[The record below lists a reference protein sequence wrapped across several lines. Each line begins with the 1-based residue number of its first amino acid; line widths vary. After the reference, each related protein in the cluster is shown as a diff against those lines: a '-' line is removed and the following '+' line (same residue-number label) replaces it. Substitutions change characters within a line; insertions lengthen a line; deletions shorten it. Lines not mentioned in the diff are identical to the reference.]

1 MYMEW
6 ESEVPGREPDVRVVG
21 IGSTWE
27 GTGCTMYM
35 EWESEVPG
43 REAEGKIAKD
53 AVRSLLELEGEAG
66 EVRQLHGTNKYPCSS

>member
-1 MYMEW
+1 MKGKRQYLGGKQLYLGGNRMYMK
-6 ESEVPGREPDVRVVG
+6 
-21 IGSTWE
+21 
-27 GTGCTMYM
+27 
-35 EWESEVPG
+35 WESEVPG